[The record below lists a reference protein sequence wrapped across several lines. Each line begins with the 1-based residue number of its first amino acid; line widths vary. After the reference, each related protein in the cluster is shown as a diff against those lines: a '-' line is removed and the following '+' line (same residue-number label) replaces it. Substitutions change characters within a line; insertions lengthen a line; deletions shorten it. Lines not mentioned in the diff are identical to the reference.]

1 MVTPPVAPA
10 TILLGTQSV
19 SRKGDEKEGLQGWG
33 GETIRYRLV
42 ETGSEGL
49 TGTEGGRRGQAFP
62 RQKCLHVKIQ

>member
-33 GETIRYRLV
+33 GGKRYD
-42 ETGSEGL
+42 TDW
-49 TGTEGGRRGQAFP
+49 
-62 RQKCLHVKIQ
+62 